1 MDVKRQGK
9 EEKVEGGVS
18 GGYISHSLSYTKVPS
33 VPVILET
40 EVGLR
45 AEE

>member
-1 MDVKRQGK
+1 MDVRNGGK
-9 EEKVEGGVS
+9 GGGEVS
-18 GGYISHSLSYTKVPS
+18 GDYISHSLSYTKVPS

-45 AEE
+45 VEE